1 MNRKIELV
9 KRKRASQAAQ
19 AKLAQEQ
26 LDSNLKLKT
35 ALDGLTELLES
46 KDDYDFDKL
55 HDQLRQID
63 KRLDLAPLF
72 SSLEK
77 SLKDTTQLS
86 LLHKTN
92 TKGFSELLRAVKSL
106 KDNPPVV
113 KITTKADISQE
124 YKASDAD
131 ITTIPSYFGFIHPT
145 GKWYIMRQSGANLT
159 MFRYVSGTTGYRKAW
174 DSRTSLEYSLYSEVR
189 L

>member
-35 ALDGLTELLES
+35 ALDTLTELLES

-113 KITTKADISQE
+113 KVTTKADVSQE

-131 ITTIPSYFGFIHPT
+131 IGSPSFFGFLHPT
-145 GKWYIMRQSGANLT
+145 GKWYIMRQSGT
-159 MFRYVSGTTGYRKAW
+159 TFTTFRYTSGTKDYRGAW
-174 DSRTSLEYSLYSEVR
+174 DKRINLSYGLYSEVS